1 MFFSFFKELYPKHIS
16 WRSALLEIS
25 LENWDLSTEDK
36 YRSTDQRERLART
49 DCLMAHSRQRNK
61 TIKRKK
67 KKKNLVLQGS
77 LQQLQPKQTQL
88 LCPDHTFN
96 LLPAPFKKLGSGLGC
111 SP

>member
-67 KKKNLVLQGS
+67 KKKLGFAGKPPTASTKTNS
-77 LQQLQPKQTQL
+77 
-88 LCPDHTFN
+88 
-96 LLPAPFKKLGSGLGC
+96 APLS
-111 SP
+111 